1 MRRFRD
7 NLLRAWGKILMKV
20 NLGVTLTDS
29 QRVTFNAAT
38 GEPKMASRKQV
49 VSFLQD
55 CLSGA
60 LDYEGEAP
68 TKRPT
73 KRPIKPSIEVSTSN
87 ARNREILFNTH
98 NDPALEGKSKGY
110 IVGWNKVK
118 FRKQLYVR

>member
-1 MRRFRD
+1 
-7 NLLRAWGKILMKV
+7 MKV
-20 NLGVTLTDS
+20 NLGVVLTDE
-29 QRVTFNAAT
+29 QRASFNAAT
-38 GEPKMASRKQV
+38 GDPKMASRKQV

-60 LDYEGEAP
+60 LDYEEEAP

-73 KRPIKPSIEVSTSN
+73 KRPIEVSTSN

-98 NDPALEGKSKGY
+98 EDPALEGKSKGY